1 MSGTD
6 KHSKILPKPLNKREY
21 EITKTIGIG
30 SYSVVKL
37 SKNQQSNKFFAM
49 KKIKKDD
56 MIKLGIVDHVWH
68 EIKALSL
75 AESIYIQKYQ
85 GFAMDEKYVYI
96 ATELLVGGDLNSLL
110 RQEVKFPI
118 SKAQ

>member
-1 MSGTD
+1 MSGND
-6 KHSKILPKPLNKREY
+6 AHSKILPKPLNKRDY
-21 EITKTIGIG
+21 EMTKTIGIG
-30 SYSVVKL
+30 SYSIVKL
-37 SKNQQSNKFFAM
+37 AKNQQSNKFFAM

-56 MIKLGIVDHVWH
+56 MIKLGIVNHVWN

-75 AESIYIQKYQ
+75 ADSMLIQKYQ

-110 RQEVKFPI
+110 RKEMKLPVSQ
-118 SKAQ
+118 AQ